1 MKDVELIASYW
12 TIAGGASPHTDHEY
26 SAMDFKDR
34 VAAIARAGYKGIGLW
49 HADVE
54 HTLKSY
60 THEDMKQILADNGI
74 KHIELEFITGW
85 FSEGEARR
93 TSDHIRHLLLEAAE
107 KLGARHIKIGDFVG
121 DPCPVDKLVEEYSKL
136 CAEGAKR
143 GTKIIFE
150 LIPWTTPGT
159 LADVLTMVSHADAPN
174 GGLLLDLWH
183 VHTLKIPHSEI
194 ESIPLKYLQGVE
206 LNDGPEEI
214 KGDWTEQT
222 INHRLLCGDGAFD
235 IKGFISAIDKTGYNG
250 PVGIEVLNKDMR
262 ENWSLEELAT
272 RSFDTTIAQFRS

>member
-34 VAAIARAGYKGIGLW
+34 VAAIARAGYKGVGLW

-60 THEDMKQILADNGI
+60 THEEMKQILADNGI
-74 KHIELEFITGW
+74 KHLELEFITGW

-93 TSDHIRHLLLEAAE
+93 TSDHIRKLLLEAAE
-107 KLGARHIKIGDFVG
+107 KLDARHIKIGDFVG
-121 DPCPVDKLVEEYSKL
+121 DPCPMDKLVEEYSKL
-136 CAEGAKR
+136 CAQGAEH

-159 LADVLTMVSHADAPN
+159 LKDVLTMVSQADAPN

-194 ESIPLKYLQGVE
+194 ERIPLKYLQGVE
-206 LNDGPEEI
+206 LNDGPKEI

-235 IKGFISAIDKTGYNG
+235 IKGFIKAIDKAGYNG

-262 ENWSLEELAT
+262 ENWSLGDLAT
-272 RSFDTTIAQFRS
+272 RSFDTTIAQFRP